1 MDTSK
6 KRSVRDHS
14 RRVALCVVAFAVA
27 VPLAACTSKRDVVQT
42 TETVTNL
49 DNHRLPPPKQIDVTI
64 RNLHD
69 EPAADPTQEKLVGT
83 LVNDGDR
90 AVDQVAIRVEAL
102 DRSGNVIRTVK
113 TPPLSQTIEPFGGQA
128 TFETSM
134 PQDRVVVGYRAVA
147 IAR

>member
-1 MDTSK
+1 MRGLK
-6 KRSVRDHS
+6 Q
-14 RRVALCVVAFAVA
+14 LAVA

-42 TETVTNL
+42 TETVTTL
-49 DNHRLPPPKQIDVTI
+49 DNHRLPPPKQIDVAI
-64 RNLHD
+64 RDLHD
-69 EPAADPTQEKLVGT
+69 EPAADPTEEKVVGT

-90 AVDQVAIRVEAL
+90 AVDQVAIRVDAL
-102 DRSGNVIRTVK
+102 DGSGNVIRTVT

-128 TFETSM
+128 RFETLM